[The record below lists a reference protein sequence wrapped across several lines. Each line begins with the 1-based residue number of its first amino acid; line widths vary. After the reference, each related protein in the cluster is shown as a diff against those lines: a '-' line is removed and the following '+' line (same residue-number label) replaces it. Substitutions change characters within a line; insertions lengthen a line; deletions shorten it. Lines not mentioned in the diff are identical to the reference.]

1 MRRVTVAI
9 TAMAATALGF
19 IAAVAPASAADG
31 EDRPN
36 IVVVMTDDQDFRS
49 MWAMP
54 QTRKLIKRQG
64 TTFDTNI
71 VNFPLCCPSRATYY
85 TGEYAHNHGVRWN
98 NYPEGGYYTFDGTET
113 LPVWMSRAGYET
125 IHVGKYLNEY
135 GERDPYEVPKGW
147 SQWWGGVDPSTYGY
161 FNYTLNH
168 NGKLRH
174 FGTDPEDYS
183 TDVQADI
190 ATREIRRAVD
200 GDKPF
205 YLNIAPT
212 APHTVAVESS
222 ARREGTPAVPAPRY
236 ADVFADAALPRYPNF
251 NEADISDKPAVEAY
265 FPNQLSDKEIG
276 ELQEHYRGR
285 MGSLLAVDDLVA
297 QVKGEL
303 REQGVARDTVIVYT
317 SDNGWILGEHRLRD
331 PITQTGEA
339 SGVKFVPYEGSSRVP
354 LMISGPGF
362 PKGRTVKA
370 PTTNADLAST
380 ILDIAGASDEAT
392 LPQDGRSLL
401 RVARKPKSF
410 QDRAVLIETF
420 DNPRAIPPYTS
431 IRTRRYRYDV
441 NVLGQAN
448 MFDLKRD
455 PWELQSVDHDPRYAE
470 IAELLRAELERLE
483 TCWGAGCRKSSVV
496 TPPPLGPP
504 FEPR

>member
-1 MRRVTVAI
+1 MLRRAACAAMVVA
-9 TAMAATALGF
+9 
-19 IAAVAPASAADG
+19 ASAFAAGTADAA
-31 EDRPN
+31 EQSPPN
-36 IVVVMTDDQDFRS
+36 VVVVMTDDQDFRS

-64 TTFDTNI
+64 TTFDTNV

-85 TGEYAHNHGVRWN
+85 TGEYAHNHGVTWN
-98 NYPEGGYYTFDGTET
+98 NFPEGGYYTFDGSET
-113 LPVWMSRAGYET
+113 LPVWMSRAGYRT
-125 IHVGKYLNEY
+125 IHIGKYLNEY

-147 SQWWGGVDPSTYGY
+147 SEWWGGVDPSTYGY
-161 FNYTLNH
+161 FDFTLNH
-168 NGKLRH
+168 NGHLRH
-174 FGTDPEDYS
+174 FGTDPDDYS

-200 GDKPF
+200 ADEPF

-222 ARREGTPAVPAPRY
+222 ARREGTPAVPAPRD
-236 ADVFADAALPRYPNF
+236 ADVFADAELPRYPNF

-265 FPNQLSDKEIG
+265 FPNQLSDKEIA
-276 ELQEHYRGR
+276 ELTAHYRGR

-297 QVKGEL
+297 KVKGEL
-303 REQGVARDTVIVYT
+303 RAEGVARDTVIIYT

-331 PITQTGEA
+331 PVTQTGEA

-362 PKGRTVKA
+362 PKGRTVEA

-401 RVARKPKSF
+401 RVAHRPKDF
-410 QDRAVLIETF
+410 QERALLIETF
-420 DNPRAIPPYTS
+420 ENPRGVPPYVS

-441 NVLGQAN
+441 NALGQAN

-455 PWELQSVDHDPRYAE
+455 PWELQSVHDDPRYAA
-470 IAELLRAELERLE
+470 IAARLSAELEKLR
-483 TCWGAGCRKSSVV
+483 TCFGSSCRKASVKL
-496 TPPPLGPP
+496 PAPMGPP
-504 FEPR
+504 FVPR